1 MRIRRFANSVVLS
14 NQVCGCADGGLR
26 STDDSCKGR
35 LRWLGAIVDND
46 SRSSTVLCILQR
58 ACVVTIIAFNRL
70 RHVNVRLLWLLHLCC
85 LMIMLRL
92 LLLL

>member
-14 NQVCGCADGGLR
+14 NQVCGCVGGGLR
-26 STDDSCKGR
+26 NTDDGCKGR
-35 LRWLGAIVDND
+35 LRWLGAIVDYD
-46 SRSSTVLCILQR
+46 SCSTMLCILQR
-58 ACVVTIIAFNRL
+58 ACIVTIIAFNRL